1 VNARSWAEERLKEKG
16 LRVTQPRVAVL
27 SCLAGSENHPTAEEV
42 GAAVNRLVPTAAR
55 ASIYN
60 VLHSLKDAGLV
71 RELVFD
77 DAVVRFDAN
86 TVRHHHFVCTSCGG
100 VADVPWDTLPPLPK
114 RRLPGGQS
122 VESYAVTLRGV
133 CVSCSR

>member
-1 VNARSWAEERLKEKG
+1 VNARSGAEELLKEKG

-27 SCLAGSENHPTAEEV
+27 AYLAGSDHHPTAEEV

-71 RELVFD
+71 GELFFD
-77 DAVVRFDAN
+77 DAVVRYEAN
-86 TVRHHHFVCTSCGG
+86 VGRHHHFVCSSCGG
-100 VADVPWDTLPPLPK
+100 VADVPWDALPPLPK

-122 VESYAVTLRGV
+122 VVSYAVTLRGL
-133 CVSCSR
+133 CPRCG

>member
-1 VNARSWAEERLKEKG
+1 VNARSWAEDRLKEKG

-27 SCLAGSENHPTAEEV
+27 AYLVASDQHPTAEEV

-60 VLHSLKDAGLV
+60 VLHSLKDSGLV

-77 DAVVRFDAN
+77 GAVVRFDAN
-86 TVRHHHFVCTSCGG
+86 TGRHHHFVCTACGG
-100 VADVPWDTLPPLPK
+100 VADVPWDALPSLPK

-122 VESYAVTLRGV
+122 VESYAITLRGR
-133 CVSCSR
+133 CTHCG